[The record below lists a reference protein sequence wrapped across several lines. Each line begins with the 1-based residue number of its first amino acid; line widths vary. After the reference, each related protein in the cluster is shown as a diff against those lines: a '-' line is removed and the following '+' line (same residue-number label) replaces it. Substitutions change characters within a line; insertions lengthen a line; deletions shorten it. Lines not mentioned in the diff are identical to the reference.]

1 LWRKK
6 ICCQFEIW
14 NDFLIVQF
22 EKGNDES
29 CAKSGTPFITR
40 KNRIMKEATPE
51 TKAKKVL
58 IVEDE
63 GDMCLL
69 LNILLNGKDMELDH
83 VQTLLAADEY
93 LQKELPSVMILDNKL
108 PDGFGIDF
116 ISYLKDK
123 YPSIKIIMISGF
135 DASARDVAL
144 ENGADVYLE
153 KPFTKDQLYN
163 SIKELIN

>member
-1 LWRKK
+1 
-6 ICCQFEIW
+6 
-14 NDFLIVQF
+14 
-22 EKGNDES
+22 
-29 CAKSGTPFITR
+29 
-40 KNRIMKEATPE
+40 MKETTLPE

-69 LNILLNGKDMELDH
+69 LNILLNGEDMELDH

-93 LQKELPSVMILDNKL
+93 LQKQEPSVIILDNKL

-116 ISYLKDK
+116 IIYLKKK
-123 YPSIKIIMISGF
+123 YPSVKIIMISGF

-144 ENGADVYLE
+144 ENGADVFLE
-153 KPFTKDQLYN
+153 KPFTRDQLYN
-163 SIKELIN
+163 SITSLVN